1 MRKIV
6 YMEWVKLKPRAK
18 YEIGGSGVIPV
29 KIDEWPEAREFIDI
43 NDFNLY
49 GYRPLVQQIAR
60 RYDVDPKQVVTAPG
74 TSMANYLAYAALVRG
89 GDEVL
94 IEKPAYEP
102 LLSVAKLLG
111 ARITRFARPFRR
123 GFEIDL
129 DDLASKLTSKTRLI
143 VLTNMHNP
151 SGMLS
156 SNDVLRKIGRLAAR
170 VGAHVLV
177 DEVYLDFLFERRPR
191 SAVHLGDNFVV
202 TSSLTKVYGFDGLRC
217 GWTLA
222 SPKLA
227 EAMWRLQ
234 DFYGVNGAIP
244 AEKISTAVLENIERF
259 EQRTR
264 LGIEANR
271 KLIDRFIA
279 AHAGQLKWV
288 PPDGG
293 PVCFPQLRGPEDG
306 SQLAERLYRDYST
319 RIIPGKFF
327 EMPKHFRLGFGGDP
341 AILKAG
347 LARLSRALSQPR
359 LS

>member
-1 MRKIV
+1 MIRKIV

-18 YEIGGSGVIPV
+18 YEIGGSGVLPV
-29 KIDEWPEAREFIDI
+29 KIGEWPEARDAVDI

-49 GYRPLVQQIAR
+49 GYRPLLGEIAR
-60 RYDVDPKQVVTAPG
+60 RYEAGQNQVVTAPG
-74 TSMANYLAYAALVRG
+74 TSMANYLAYAALVRA

-102 LLSVAKLLG
+102 LLSIARLLG

-129 DDLASKLTSKTRLI
+129 DSLASALTRKTRLV

-156 SNDVLRKIGRLAAR
+156 SNDTLREVGRLAAR

-191 SAVHLGDNFVV
+191 SAIHLGGNFIV

-217 GWTLA
+217 GWILA
-222 SPKLA
+222 PPKLA

-244 AEKISTAVLENIERF
+244 AEKISTAVFENIARF

-264 LGIEANR
+264 GAIEANR
-271 KLIDRFIA
+271 KLLDRFMA
-279 AHAGQLKWV
+279 AHAGRLKWV
-288 PPDGG
+288 PPDAG
-293 PVCFPQLRGPEDG
+293 PVCFPQLTGPENG
-306 SQLAERLYRDYST
+306 WQFAERLYRDYST
-319 RIIPGKFF
+319 RVIPGNFF
-327 EMPKHFRLGFGGDP
+327 EMPKHFRLGFGGDTDM
-341 AILKAG
+341 LKAG
-347 LARLSRALSQPR
+347 LARISSALA
-359 LS
+359 